1 MIALKKILVATDF
14 SEPSE
19 AALAYGLELARQF
32 GSTVVVAHVVENALT
47 GAVGAD
53 GFVFSDPGLQQHL
66 EASARRRLDT
76 LLSDEDRAV
85 LGAETIVI
93 ASNTPAYAIV
103 DYARTADDRSQ
114 LHACTVLETSDEPA
128 DAITR
133 YARCA
138 NIDLIV
144 MGTHGRSGLSHL
156 LVGSVAERVVRTA
169 PCPVLT
175 VRHPEHEFVVPDA
188 TPHEAALASRAD

>member
-1 MIALKKILVATDF
+1 MITLKKILVATDF

-103 DYARTADDRSQ
+103 DYARTAD
-114 LHACTVLETSDEPA
+114 VG
-128 DAITR
+128 
-133 YARCA
+133 
-138 NIDLIV
+138 LIV
-144 MGTHGRSGLSHL
+144 MGTHGRGAVAHL
-156 LVGSVAERVVRTA
+156 LMGSVAERVVRLA

-175 VRHPEHEFVVPDA
+175 VRRPEHEFVVPDA
-188 TPHEAALASRAD
+188 LVAVAKA